1 MKKPLTTT
9 LIISAIAY
17 LISPTLGFYVIVT
30 AILIAAVVGLPI
42 AIFKAPKILSTTPK
56 TQPRNSNGTYA
67 KTPC

>member
-17 LISPTLGFYVIVT
+17 LISPTLGFSVIVT

>member
-9 LIISAIAY
+9 LIISALAY

>member
-17 LISPTLGFYVIVT
+17 LISPALGFYVIVT

>member
-1 MKKPLTTT
+1 MKKLLTTT
-9 LIISAIAY
+9 LALSAIAY

-30 AILIAAVVGLPI
+30 AILIAAVIGVPI

-56 TQPRNSNGTYA
+56 PQPRNSNGTYA